1 MLNSVNFTFHGINM
15 STLESDFCKFE
26 GPDSGMV
33 TCIKLGVEWPPP
45 EKINLNGTE
54 YERVRMSQL
63 TDEQAGGMTH
73 VARGAMYTPT
83 PDNRDL
89 N

>member
-1 MLNSVNFTFHGINM
+1 M

-33 TCIKLGVEWPPP
+33 TCTKLGVEWPPP

-54 YERVRMSQL
+54 YQRVQMSKL
-63 TDEQAGGMTH
+63 TDEQATEMSF
-73 VARGAMYTPT
+73 VARGAMYTPVLDT
-83 PDNRDL
+83 CDL

>member
-1 MLNSVNFTFHGINM
+1 M

-26 GPDSGMV
+26 GPDTGMV

-54 YERVRMSQL
+54 YQRVQMSKL
-63 TDEQAGGMTH
+63 TDEQATEMTF
-73 VARGAMYTPT
+73 VARGAMYAPVI
-83 PDNRDL
+83 DKRDL